1 MNLETRKLSFIQEIL
16 RIQSEKTISRLE
28 TILRK
33 EKNTFNERIF
43 EPMTQN
49 ELDKRIDKYLVFKNY
64 KLIYSADTENGFIK
78 IADIFDTRQNPT
90 KLQRTK

>member
-33 EKNTFNERIF
+33 EKTVIEF
-43 EPMTQN
+43 ENIQPMTMKKFNQ
-49 ELDKRIDKYLVFKNY
+49 RIDKSLKDSKKG
-64 KLIYSADTENGFIK
+64 KLTEISDLISEIDK
-78 IADIFDTRQNPT
+78 WS
-90 KLQRTK
+90 

>member
-33 EKNTFNERIF
+33 EKTAIEF
-43 EPMTQN
+43 ENVQPMTMKKFNQ
-49 ELDKRIDKYLVFKNY
+49 RIDKSLEDSKKG
-64 KLIYSADTENGFIK
+64 KLTEVNDLISEIDK
-78 IADIFDTRQNPT
+78 WS
-90 KLQRTK
+90 

>member
-33 EKNTFNERIF
+33 EKNTSDERIF
-43 EPMTQN
+43 KPMTQN
-49 ELDKRIDKYLVFKNY
+49 ELNERIDKSESDFSNNRFKSSSELLAKY
-64 KLIYSADTENGFIK
+64 D
-78 IADIFDTRQNPT
+78 
-90 KLQRTK
+90 

>member
-28 TILRK
+28 IILRK
-33 EKNTFNERIF
+33 EKKTSDKQIF

-49 ELDKRIDKYLVFKNY
+49 ELDNRIDKSESDFRNNRFKSSS
-64 KLIYSADTENGFIK
+64 KLLAKYD
-78 IADIFDTRQNPT
+78 
-90 KLQRTK
+90 

>member
-33 EKNTFNERIF
+33 EKDTSDERIF
-43 EPMTQN
+43 KPMTQN
-49 ELDKRIDKYLVFKNY
+49 ELDKRIDKSESDFNNNRFKSSSELLAKY
-64 KLIYSADTENGFIK
+64 D
-78 IADIFDTRQNPT
+78 
-90 KLQRTK
+90 

>member
-33 EKNTFNERIF
+33 EKSVTEFENIKPMSVKKFN
-43 EPMTQN
+43 Q
-49 ELDKRIDKYLVFKNY
+49 RIDKSLEDSKKG
-64 KLIYSADTENGFIK
+64 KLTEVSDLISEISK
-78 IADIFDTRQNPT
+78 WS
-90 KLQRTK
+90 

>member
-43 EPMTQN
+43 EPAS
-49 ELDKRIDKYLVFKNY
+49 F
-64 KLIYSADTENGFIK
+64 S
-78 IADIFDTRQNPT
+78 
-90 KLQRTK
+90 

>member
-33 EKNTFNERIF
+33 EKTVIEF
-43 EPMTQN
+43 ENIQPMTMKKFNQ
-49 ELDKRIDKYLVFKNY
+49 RIDKSLEDSKKG
-64 KLIYSADTENGFIK
+64 KLTEISDLISEIDK
-78 IADIFDTRQNPT
+78 WS
-90 KLQRTK
+90 

>member
-33 EKNTFNERIF
+33 EKNTSDKRIF

-49 ELDKRIDKYLVFKNY
+49 ELDNRIDKSESDFRDNRFKSSS
-64 KLIYSADTENGFIK
+64 KLLAKYN
-78 IADIFDTRQNPT
+78 
-90 KLQRTK
+90 

>member
-33 EKNTFNERIF
+33 EKNTSKERIF

-49 ELDKRIDKYLVFKNY
+49 ELDKRIDKSESDFKNNLF
-64 KLIYSADTENGFIK
+64 KSSSELL
-78 IADIFDTRQNPT
+78 T
-90 KLQRTK
+90 KYD

>member
-33 EKNTFNERIF
+33 EKNTSDERIF
-43 EPMTQN
+43 KPMTQN
-49 ELDKRIDKYLVFKNY
+49 ELDKRIDKSESDFSNNRFKSSSELLAKY
-64 KLIYSADTENGFIK
+64 D
-78 IADIFDTRQNPT
+78 
-90 KLQRTK
+90 

>member
-33 EKNTFNERIF
+33 EKTVIEF
-43 EPMTQN
+43 ENVQPMTMKKFNQ
-49 ELDKRIDKYLVFKNY
+49 RIDKSLEDSKKG
-64 KLIYSADTENGFIK
+64 KLTEVNDLISEIDK
-78 IADIFDTRQNPT
+78 WS
-90 KLQRTK
+90 